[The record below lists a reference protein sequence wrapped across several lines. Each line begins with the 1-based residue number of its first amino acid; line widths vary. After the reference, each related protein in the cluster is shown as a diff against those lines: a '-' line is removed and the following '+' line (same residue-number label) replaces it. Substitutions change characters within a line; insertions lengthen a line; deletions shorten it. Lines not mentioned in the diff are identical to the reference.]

1 MLKCLSK
8 KKRLEVSWIR
18 MCCFVFIFIRF
29 YAYFDFFFW
38 IRMWKALSTRALGWV
53 MEVPENS

>member
-18 MCCFVFIFIRF
+18 RCCFVFIFIHF
-29 YAYFDFFFW
+29 YAYFDFFLFFFLDQDVEGLEHQGHW
-38 IRMWKALSTRALGWV
+38 DG
-53 MEVPENS
+53 

>member
-18 MCCFVFIFIRF
+18 MCCFVFIFIHF
-29 YAYFDFFFW
+29 YAYFDFFLFFLDQDVEGLEHQG
-38 IRMWKALSTRALGWV
+38 IGMGNGS
-53 MEVPENS
+53 S